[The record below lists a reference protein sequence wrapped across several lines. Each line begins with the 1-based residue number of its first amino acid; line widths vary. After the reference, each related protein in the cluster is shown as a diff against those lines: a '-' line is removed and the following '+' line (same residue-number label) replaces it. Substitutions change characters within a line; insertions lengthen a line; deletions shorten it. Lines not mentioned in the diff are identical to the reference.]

1 MSTVRK
7 TITLTSNQ
15 SEWVKSRIASGDF
28 TNDSEYIR
36 DLIRR
41 DQERQRKIE
50 NLQAALD
57 EGLNSG
63 VATDLDMEAIKQ
75 KARQEASKRES
86 QEASHQAS

>member
-7 TITLTSNQ
+7 TITLTGQQ
-15 SEWVKSRIASGDF
+15 SEWVKSRIAEGGF

-41 DQERQRKIE
+41 DQERLRHME
-50 NLQAALD
+50 ALQTAIT

-63 VATDLDMEAIKQ
+63 TASALDMDAIKR
-75 KARQEASKRES
+75 KARQEAARYDTNTPDL
-86 QEASHQAS
+86 

>member
-7 TITLTSNQ
+7 TITLTGQQ
-15 SEWVKSRIASGDF
+15 SEWVKSRITEGGF

-41 DQERQRKIE
+41 DQERLRHME
-50 NLQAALD
+50 ALQTAIT

-63 VATDLDMEAIKQ
+63 TASALDMDAIKR
-75 KARQEASKRES
+75 KARQEAARYDTNTPDL
-86 QEASHQAS
+86 